1 MGVTLFGWEGNHRP
15 GARQEVMAAYQQVNG
30 LRSPV
35 VWLPVHLD
43 QLRAQP
49 NAR

>member
-1 MGVTLFGWEGNHRP
+1 MRVPLSPSSIIQYWPMGVTLFGWEGNHRP

-35 VWLPVHLD
+35 V
-43 QLRAQP
+43 
-49 NAR
+49 